1 MEVGEEDQR
10 RKAAVQGIESAGTR
24 ELTHCGLEQPRI
36 ETEVL
41 GHSLVRSLVRSHRSL
56 VRLLWTARFARALR
70 CAHSFARS
78 LTSLTPSLVGK

>member
-41 GHSLVRSLVRSHRSL
+41 GNSLVHSLVCLLAPRSFLRSFLCSL
-56 VRLLWTARFARALR
+56 
-70 CAHSFARS
+70 ARS
-78 LTSLTPSLVGK
+78 LILALMGK

>member
-41 GHSLVRSLVRSHRSL
+41 GHSLVRSLIPLH
-56 VRLLWTARFARALR
+56 
-70 CAHSFARS
+70 
-78 LTSLTPSLVGK
+78 

>member
-36 ETEVL
+36 KTEVL
-41 GHSLVRSLVRSHRSL
+41 GHSLVRLLALLTRSLAPDCLCRSRPLLRSL
-56 VRLLWTARFARALR
+56 VCLLRPARFA
-70 CAHSFARS
+70 
-78 LTSLTPSLVGK
+78 